1 MRPQRPSQI
10 GHNRRTVTARLLC
23 LVLFSL
29 VVGAACSS
37 GAAAQPAAT
46 LLVGSSELI
55 PGPNRLYFG
64 LLDGA
69 NRPVPD
75 AEAQV
80 RLYRLAGTTGT
91 FVSQVSAYFV
101 RPGHEHEGEHGHDHA
116 GVTELN
122 GAYAAPV
129 EFDAAGDWGLEVL
142 ARRPAE
148 REPQVLRTNL
158 TVLERGVA
166 PAPGEPAPRSRNPT
180 LSEVPD
186 VRQLSTADPPPD
198 MYRVR
203 IADAI
208 AAGRP
213 LVVTFATP
221 ALCVS
226 RFCGPVLEEA
236 ETLQRRYAQ
245 QADFVHI
252 EIYKDPSTRE
262 LADAVTEWRLRS
274 EPWLFLV
281 DSRGLIHARFEG
293 PFAAWEVEPLLD
305 AMLQG

>member
-1 MRPQRPSQI
+1 M
-10 GHNRRTVTARLLC
+10 TARRLC
-23 LVLFSL
+23 LVLLSL
-29 VVGAACSS
+29 VVGGACSS

-69 NRPVPD
+69 NRAVTD
-75 AEAQV
+75 AEVLV
-80 RLYRLAGTTGT
+80 RLYRIAGTTGT
-91 FVSQVSAYFV
+91 LVSQAAAHYV
-101 RPGHEHEGEHGHDHA
+101 RPGREHEGEHGHDHA

-122 GAYAAPV
+122 GAYATAV

-142 ARRPAE
+142 AQRPSE
-148 REPQVLRTNL
+148 REPRALRTNL
-158 TVLERGVA
+158 TVLERGTV

-180 LSEVPD
+180 LADVTD
-186 VRQLSTADPPPD
+186 VRQITTADPPPD

-213 LVVTFATP
+213 LLVTFATP

-236 ETLQRRYAQ
+236 ETLQRRYGQ

-262 LADAVTEWRLRS
+262 LADAVTEWRLQS

-281 DSRGLIHARFEG
+281 DRRGLIYARFEG
-293 PFAAWEVEPLLD
+293 PYVAWEVEPLLD